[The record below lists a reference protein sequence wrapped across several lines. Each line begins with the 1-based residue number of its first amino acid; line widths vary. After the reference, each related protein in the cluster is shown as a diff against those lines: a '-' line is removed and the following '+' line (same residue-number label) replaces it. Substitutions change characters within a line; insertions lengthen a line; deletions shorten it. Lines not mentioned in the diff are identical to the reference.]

1 MEILSLPVET
11 TRWWTTDNP
20 PPSSLNGNTFN
31 ILMDILLLFFMEILL
46 LPAETTRCWTTDN
59 PTHSTFHGNTFTL
72 SMDIQSGASSRAK
85 HGGAY
90 FSAVRGSIK
99 DPIAV
104 PGRHEVT
111 GV

>member
-1 MEILSLPVET
+1 M
-11 TRWWTTDNP
+11 
-20 PPSSLNGNTFN
+20 
-31 ILMDILLLFFMEILL
+31 
-46 LPAETTRCWTTDN
+46 
-59 PTHSTFHGNTFTL
+59 STFLHFLKLKIVGSVVTPLPYSDLLTGLTRHASFCLASDVHRPTSL
-72 SMDIQSGASSRAK
+72 YIQFGASSRAK

>member
-1 MEILSLPVET
+1 MPV
-11 TRWWTTDNP
+11 DLFLQ
-20 PPSSLNGNTFN
+20 SS
-31 ILMDILLLFFMEILL
+31 
-46 LPAETTRCWTTDN
+46 
-59 PTHSTFHGNTFTL
+59 
-72 SMDIQSGASSRAK
+72 ASSQAK

-90 FSAVRGSIK
+90 FSAVRGSIE

>member
-1 MEILSLPVET
+1 MCVCKKNWNSRRL
-11 TRWWTTDNP
+11 
-20 PPSSLNGNTFN
+20 
-31 ILMDILLLFFMEILL
+31 
-46 LPAETTRCWTTDN
+46 
-59 PTHSTFHGNTFTL
+59 
-72 SMDIQSGASSRAK
+72 QSGASSRAK

-104 PGRHEVT
+104 PGGHEVT

>member
-1 MEILSLPVET
+1 M
-11 TRWWTTDNP
+11 
-20 PPSSLNGNTFN
+20 GG
-31 ILMDILLLFFMEILL
+31 
-46 LPAETTRCWTTDN
+46 CWQKKAD
-59 PTHSTFHGNTFTL
+59 L
-72 SMDIQSGASSRAK
+72 QSGASSLAK

-90 FSAVRGSIK
+90 FSAVRGSIE

>member
-1 MEILSLPVET
+1 MYSHCVT
-11 TRWWTTDNP
+11 
-20 PPSSLNGNTFN
+20 
-31 ILMDILLLFFMEILL
+31 M
-46 LPAETTRCWTTDN
+46 
-59 PTHSTFHGNTFTL
+59 HGV
-72 SMDIQSGASSRAK
+72 QSGASSQAK

-90 FSAVRGSIK
+90 FSAVRGSIE

>member
-1 MEILSLPVET
+1 MHFWTLRNTIVTQKQGNMVCRFREIHMTVFQKYIPGLHL
-11 TRWWTTDNP
+11 
-20 PPSSLNGNTFN
+20 
-31 ILMDILLLFFMEILL
+31 
-46 LPAETTRCWTTDN
+46 
-59 PTHSTFHGNTFTL
+59 
-72 SMDIQSGASSRAK
+72 IQSGASSRAK